1 MRLLIDSHVLLWTLY
16 LPVKIGPQARDALSA
31 ADSVAISMASLWE
44 LAIKFTK
51 GRLQHSP
58 AALAMGV
65 GTLGLDELGVGH
77 RHLPKI
83 TELQLQLPHS
93 DPFDVMLIA
102 QAEADGLTLVTA
114 DRALLA
120 SPYSTLNARL

>member
-44 LAIKFTK
+44 LALKFTK

-77 RHLPKI
+77 RHLLKI
-83 TELQLQLPHS
+83 AELQLPHS